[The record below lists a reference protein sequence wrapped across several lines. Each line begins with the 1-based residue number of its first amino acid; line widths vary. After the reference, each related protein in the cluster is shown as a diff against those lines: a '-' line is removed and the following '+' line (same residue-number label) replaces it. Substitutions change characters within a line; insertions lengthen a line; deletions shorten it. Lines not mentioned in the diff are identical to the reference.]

1 MRFYAI
7 LCDLAGFFRNLA
19 LREDRF
25 SVNLAPTQPGK
36 APLVFDWANT
46 NPQRH
51 GGPKNARIRPSLL
64 LERDVVGFDGL
75 TGLLRSNANY
85 GGLAN
90 FTGFLEREL
99 LTVAP

>member
-1 MRFYAI
+1 MRFYTI

-25 SVNLAPTQPGK
+25 SLNLAPTQLGK

-51 GGPKNARIRPSLL
+51 GGPKDAQKSF
-64 LERDVVGFDGL
+64 ERRSNFVAFERLVKLDYLVQTQL
-75 TGLLRSNANY
+75 TGEPRTLGDFWGVNC
-85 GGLAN
+85 
-90 FTGFLEREL
+90 
-99 LTVAP
+99 